1 MLRVLCL
8 CCFFVLP
15 MSATTT
21 DFHGASMTTNSMVN
35 KFTTNVHKRFQ
46 PPPVLTSKKG
56 QRLHDSREIPRR
68 AAMPITT
75 ATASVT
81 TTTSILADVLTLGVA
96 AVGMAVAVLMAALAV
111 AAVAVNAA
119 ALFGRRKRRTGKR
132 WPEQG
137 CKERKMK
144 LVVMLS
150 YLMDLVRSV
159 PVSSIQSAVDDWIA
173 GGNAKENVKATY
185 GEIKDW
191 DTSEITNMD
200 DLFSEQSNFN
210 GDVSAWDVSK
220 VETMAG
226 STFDS
231 TSTNPLSPSLQYR
244 FYVLIFF
251 PCASSLPPPHPS
263 LLLSSL
269 PFSSSSLCSI

>member
-8 CCFFVLP
+8 CCFFVLST
-15 MSATTT
+15 SATTT

-56 QRLHDSREIPRR
+56 QRLHDSRERPRR

-75 ATASVT
+75 ATASAT
-81 TTTSILADVLTLGVA
+81 SNTSILADVLTLGVA

-137 CKERKMK
+137 CNERKMK
-144 LVVMLS
+144 LLVMLS
-150 YLMDLVRSV
+150 CLMDLVRSV
-159 PVSSIQSAVDDWIA
+159 PVPQSSIQSAVNDWIA
-173 GGNAKENVKATY
+173 NGTEKDNVIATY
-185 GEIKDW
+185 GDIKEW
-191 DTSEITNMD
+191 DTSEITSIQS
-200 DLFSEQSNFN
+200 LFQSKSTFN
-210 GDVSAWDVSK
+210 EDISKWDVSQ
-220 VETMAG
+220 VTDMRY
-226 STFDS
+226 STLDFHSHISHDH
-231 TSTNPLSPSLQYR
+231 T
-244 FYVLIFF
+244 
-251 PCASSLPPPHPS
+251 
-263 LLLSSL
+263 
-269 PFSSSSLCSI
+269 FSSSPLSSPLKSLVLVQYFHFF